1 MSKKWVFSIFF
12 VLLALTVSVHFF
24 LQSPFFSKKI
34 VGFVETTLE
43 KSLGKKVQVSH
54 AQLDILSASLSLEGL
69 SVQRNLNDQNPLLFT
84 KSLRVFF
91 DITSLFTEVLV
102 IRKVTIDAPEIVLTD
117 ALIAEI
123 SALKKSL
130 PGNKSEIKNP
140 STPALVLRKIQINS
154 GEISYIGEGTLKGAS
169 LSGLALEI
177 NPDLNMRHFELG
189 LIAKAGTFSTQGF
202 NKKIDQFE
210 VEIEVN
216 NNKISLK
223 KGKISSGK
231 TELSTHGTID
241 FSQEKPFSIVVDLRL
256 PLDSELTS
264 VLGPGIEKYLSTQ
277 AFSGDLIFSGQMT
290 GTIPDLMFEG
300 TLALPS
306 LSAQQE
312 KIGTLETKLVYDRN
326 QVTLSDISGTLFSG
340 TFSGALKTTLP
351 GQNLEIEG
359 EVTPGLQAA
368 LQYNNLPAD
377 RLTEILPLFYDKET
391 MPSLKGLFLSGAVN
405 LSLPK
410 MRVQDLQA
418 QGTVSSQRLPLFAP
432 PLSKDAKVLQKTV
445 ALFKTGKIRWL
456 WSSGG
461 LVINQATLDFPDLQL
476 ALHGQWH
483 PSKGYAFET
492 ALVSREIE
500 EVAHTLHLPL
510 TGRLH
515 VNGLLSKY
523 QDAPAFEGI
532 LLAESGTL
540 KGQSFHSFISE
551 ITLQNKTLAI
561 KKAVLNI
568 PAKNEIKKFPSP
580 AGLYTATGLIHFD
593 LPKQPRFDVKVEVK
607 DGNPQEVFRFL
618 NLKIPLY
625 TRANGTVLIQGEPK
639 SFFVKGPLTLSRGSL
654 YGETFDQGS
663 LDLTVTEKEVLF
675 ENVILV
681 HKKSILSGKGGIAYN
696 ETYWFS
702 LKGDHLQVQ
711 DTAFLHW
718 MPQSLRAQLGLV
730 VSGRGSF
737 LEPQLRFI
745 VAVKNLS
752 YGDLQGVRGT
762 IKADWVNRTVDFEAT
777 FPKNKI
783 SASGT
788 VQLKPSYPFSF
799 NSEFFAFQIDPL
811 FRGRGTGPMEDM
823 QVRASG
829 KLRGSGLLFD
839 WERLNLSG
847 HLDTVTAD
855 FGGYRL
861 ENSGRLPILARN
873 GIFVFQN
880 ARFKGENTELAL
892 NGNLKVLKKWNLF
905 LKGEADLNL
914 VTFFSKKIASGKGTA
929 HLDLAVSDAWFSPQL
944 RGELSINAGKFR
956 TASLSQS
963 IEVTDLSIL
972 FNERQLILE
981 NLQGRIGGGNF
992 HATGQAGLSGFK
1004 VNDFGFLLELGKVR
1018 LDLAKNL
1025 PATISGELFFQK
1037 KALEQTLKGD
1047 LRIKNV
1053 TYEKKMNL
1061 RQFVL
1066 DFTKKNRNDLS
1077 EETPIIGR
1085 TKINI
1090 HLFGDKELWIA
1101 NNLAKIP
1108 LAVDLLLKGSFDQP
1122 RLLGRI
1128 DIAGGDIYFRHNT
1141 FKIVSGAV
1149 NFLNP
1154 EEIDPNFE
1162 LTARTDVRN
1171 ISTDRIYTIDLNLAG
1186 TLSQVTLTWNA
1197 FPSLSD
1203 TDILSL
1209 LAIRKTTADLALGKR
1224 RGAGTEATNFIVTEF
1239 LAEPVDQIT
1248 GIVGEPVEQITGID
1262 NIRVEP
1268 SIGGTNASATVGTR
1282 LTAEKRLMNDR
1293 LVVIYTTTLDA
1304 SEEEVIRMVYEVNKH
1319 ISLVGKREEDGQLGG
1334 DIRFRFE
1341 IR

>member
-1 MSKKWVFSIFF
+1 LSKKWVFSILF
-12 VLLALTVSVHFF
+12 VLLVLMASAHFF
-24 LQSPFFSKKI
+24 LQSSFFSKKI

-43 KSLGKKVQVSH
+43 KSLGKKVQVAH
-54 AQLDILSASLSLEGL
+54 AQLDILNASLNLEGL
-69 SVQRNLNDQNPLLFT
+69 SVQRDLNDQNPLFFT
-84 KSLRVFF
+84 KSLRAFF
-91 DITSLFTEVLV
+91 SISSLFSKVLV

-123 SALKKSL
+123 SALKKGLS
-130 PGNKSEIKNP
+130 GNKPEIKNP
-140 STPALVLRKIQINS
+140 SLPALVLRKIQINA
-154 GEISYIGEGTLKGAS
+154 GEISYTGEGALKEAT

-177 NPDLNMRHFELG
+177 NPDLGMRHFELG
-189 LIAKAGTFSTQGF
+189 FIAKAGTFSTKDF
-202 NKKIDQFE
+202 SKKIDQFE
-210 VEIEVN
+210 AEIEIN

-231 TELSTHGTID
+231 TKLSTHGTID
-241 FSQEKPFSIVVDLRL
+241 FSQEKPFSLVVGLRL

-264 VLGPGIEKYLSTQ
+264 ALGSEIEKYFSTQ

-290 GTIPDLMFEG
+290 GATPDFALEG
-300 TLALPS
+300 TLALPN
-306 LSAQQE
+306 LSAKQKE
-312 KIGTLETKLVYDRN
+312 IGGFKTKLVYQKN
-326 QVTLSDISGTLFSG
+326 QVTLSDISGKLFSG
-340 TFSGALKTTLP
+340 TFSGTLTTTLP
-351 GQNLEIEG
+351 SPNLETAG
-359 EVTPGLQAA
+359 KAAPGLQAT
-368 LQYNNLPAD
+368 LQYKDLPAD
-377 RLTEILPLFYDKET
+377 RLMEIFPLSDKERA
-391 MPSLKGLFLSGAVN
+391 PSLKGLFLSGA
-405 LSLPK
+405 LELTLPK

-418 QGTVSSQRLPLFAP
+418 KGTASIQRLPLFSP
-432 PLSKDAKVLQKTV
+432 PLLKDAKVLQKTV

-461 LVINQATLDFPDLQL
+461 LVVSQATLDFPDLQL
-476 ALHGQWH
+476 ALQGQWH
-483 PSKGYAFET
+483 PSKSYAFET
-492 ALVSREIE
+492 ALVSDEVE

-515 VNGLLSKY
+515 INGLLSEY

-540 KGQSFHSFISE
+540 KGQFFSTFISE

-568 PAKNEIKKFPSP
+568 PAKNEIEKFPSP
-580 AGLYTATGLIHFD
+580 AGLYTATGVLHFD

-607 DGNPQEVFRFL
+607 DGNPQEVFHFL
-618 NLKIPLY
+618 DLEIPLY
-625 TRANGTVLIQGEPK
+625 TRANGALLIQGTPN
-639 SFFVKGPLTLSRGSL
+639 SFLIKGPLTMSSGSL

-675 ENVILV
+675 ENAILV
-681 HKKSILSGKGGIAYN
+681 HKKSILSGKGGVSHDQ
-696 ETYWFS
+696 TYWLS
-702 LKGDHLQVQ
+702 VKGDRLQVQ

-718 MPQSLRAQLGLV
+718 MPQSLHAQVGLV

-737 LEPQLRFI
+737 SEPQLRFI
-745 VAVKNLS
+745 GAVRNLS

-762 IKADWVNRTVDFEAT
+762 IKGDWVNRRVDFEAQ
-777 FPKNKI
+777 FPENKI
-783 SASGT
+783 SASGS

-811 FRGRGTGPMEDM
+811 FRGSGTGPLENM
-823 QVRASG
+823 QIRASG
-829 KLRGSGLLFD
+829 KLRGNGLLFD

-847 HLDTVTAD
+847 HLDIITAD

-861 ENSGRLPILARN
+861 ENAGRLPVLAQN
-873 GIFVFQN
+873 GIFIFQN
-880 ARFKGENTELAL
+880 ARFKGENTALTL
-892 NGNLKVLKKWNLF
+892 NGNLDILKKWNLF

-914 VTFFSKKIASGKGTA
+914 LTFFSKKIASGKGTV
-929 HLDLAVSDAWFSPQL
+929 HLDLSVSDTWSSPQL
-944 RGELSINAGKFR
+944 RGELRMKAGNFR
-956 TASLSQS
+956 VTSLSQP
-963 IEVTDLSIL
+963 IAVTDLSVL

-992 HATGQAGLSGFK
+992 HATGQAKLSGFK
-1004 VNDFGFLLELGKVR
+1004 VNDFGFLLELAKVR
-1018 LDLAKNL
+1018 LDLAKDL

-1047 LRIKNV
+1047 LQINNV
-1053 TYEKKMNL
+1053 IYEKKMNL

-1066 DFTKKNRNDLS
+1066 DFAKKKRNTLS

-1108 LAVDLLLKGSFDQP
+1108 MAVDLLLKGSFDQP

-1128 DIAGGDIYFRHNT
+1128 DIAGGDLYFRHNT
-1141 FKIVSGAV
+1141 FKIVSGSV

-1162 LTARTDVRN
+1162 FTARTDVRN

-1197 FPSLSD
+1197 FPALSD

-1209 LAIRKTTADLALGKR
+1209 LAIRKTTADLALERTGS
-1224 RGAGTEATNFIVTEF
+1224 AGTEATNFVVTEF

-1268 SIGGTNASATVGTR
+1268 SLGGNNASATVGTR

-1304 SEEEVIRMVYEVNKH
+1304 SEEEVIRMVYEINKH